1 MLKPRSRNTG
11 ATSAVTVTTVLKL
24 PKRASPSL
32 EAVANTVT
40 NAISL
45 ETTRAPRIRAVLRR
59 AREPRPAVGA
69 GGMAS
74 GVASFSGNSQH
85 GTATVR
91 GHMADRTRILSGMRP
106 TGRCHLGNSLGA
118 AQNWVNLQN
127 EYDCY
132 YFVADYHALT
142 TEPDGH
148 TVESKIFDLTADLIA
163 VGLDPKRSVI
173 YQQSKVPEVAELAL
187 LLSMV
192 TPLSW
197 VLRTPT
203 FKEMVK
209 KHPDNVNLGLLSY
222 PVLQGADIIIVKGEG
237 VPVSKDQL
245 PHLELIRE
253 VVRKFNRTYAPVF
266 PEPKALLTESPLIRG
281 TDGKQRM
288 SKTVGN
294 IIGVTEEPAVLR
306 KQVQSMVTDVKRTY
320 MTQPGHPRTCNV
332 CAFYKFFFD
341 DWQYYWDL
349 CRTAQIGC
357 GEKKK
362 LLAERM
368 IEVFRPFREVRA
380 ELSPQAVAAILALGI
395 LTARDVARRTMV
407 EVRQAVGLPALR

>member
-1 MLKPRSRNTG
+1 MSR
-11 ATSAVTVTTVLKL
+11 
-24 PKRASPSL
+24 
-32 EAVANTVT
+32 E
-40 NAISL
+40 I
-45 ETTRAPRIRAVLRR
+45 TRALRIRAVLRS
-59 AREPRPAVGA
+59 AREPSPTVVAWE
-69 GGMAS
+69 AS
-74 GVASFSGNSQH
+74 GEASCSGNWLH
-85 GTATVR
+85 GTARVR
-91 GHMADRTRILSGMRP
+91 GHMADRMRILSGMRP
-106 TGRCHLGNSLGA
+106 TGRFHLGNYLGA
-118 AQNWVNLQN
+118 AQNWVKLEQ

-148 TVESKIFDLTADLIA
+148 TVESKIYDLTADLIA
-163 VGLDPKRSVI
+163 VGLDPQRSVI
-173 YQQSKVPEVAELAL
+173 YQQSKVPEVAELTL

-222 PVLQGADIIIVKGEG
+222 PVPQGADIVIVKGEG
-237 VPVSKDQL
+237 VPVGKDQL
-245 PHLELIRE
+245 PPLELIRE

-266 PEPKALLTESPLIRG
+266 PEPEALLTESPLIRG

-294 IIGVTEEPAVLR
+294 VVGVTEEPAVIR

-341 DWQYYWDL
+341 DWQHYWDL
-349 CRTAQIGC
+349 CRQAKIGC
-357 GEKKK
+357 GQKKE
-362 LLAERM
+362 LLAERI
-368 IEVFRPFREVRA
+368 IERFQPFREIRA
-380 ELSPQAVAAILALGI
+380 ELSPQQVAGVLDEGSEV
-395 LTARDVARRTMV
+395 ARDVARQTIA
-407 EVRQAVGLPALR
+407 EVRHAVGLPPLQRNLTAR